1 MQSQG
6 ELPHGDIPLESAQ
19 ARRLGILRIRP
30 DLQALTI
37 DCQSNAEPK
46 SPILS
51 TRTLSFIS
59 DIQIRC
65 GSASS
70 IASYALLIRI

>member
-1 MQSQG
+1 MATF
-6 ELPHGDIPLESAQ
+6 LLNLRRAGDW
-19 ARRLGILRIRP
+19 GILRIRP
-30 DLQALTI
+30 DLQALII
-37 DCQSNAEPK
+37 DCQSDAEHK
-46 SPILS
+46 RPILS